1 MVIIGKY
8 TTDVG
13 SAGGI
18 PQMLNLINDLANAE
32 KRR

>member
-1 MVIIGKY
+1 
-8 TTDVG
+8 VG